1 MCLICGRVA
10 RDQTELEQHML
21 THSMEKPYQCVK
33 CDKTFKNLR
42 NQQSHQFLFHNITD
56 GLTPNRMQGLLM
68 TSKKRKSKNISD
80 CYNDEPLDAT
90 MPDIKKKRMDSSLKN
105 RSFDCRSP
113 PGEDCKPK
121 VNLESSAEKSM
132 SAINSINTTA
142 FPCTSCHKTFATEVD
157 LKAHL
162 MRHLTQHPFVCL
174 ACGKGF
180 KYEHSL
186 NFHIKSYHNSSGNVN
201 NNNNTSSAV
210 NNMDNETKQSD
221 SHKLSDTEKKS
232 ENADKY
238 QSENAS
244 EADYDGETSIDEESD
259 EDNDDNDENHNKN
272 VCFDYGAPANFAAR
286 SIQIKSEKI
295 LITLLEG
302 IHPVTEQTYILY
314 KCCLCGFAFP
324 SLEPVILHMQTSHL
338 NTNREFTCDKCGA
351 NFKWRSELSLH
362 EQLHKAMDHHDK
374 SGQLSMPSF
383 MQPNLVLMST
393 DFGPNLSPSHAN
405 NNNNND
411 ITNNNNRISD
421 GVTLCDEKISQ
432 QNKYKPHKS
441 ITQTKPIKV
450 KSESQHSSETKLKAE
465 DLQSQVS
472 LSHITAAIG
481 DIEET
486 APGQFKCR
494 FCDKTFDRI
503 FSVHRHERVHTGFK
517 PCICKT
523 CGRGFSEKRNLRH
536 HIIRFHSDGSGR
548 ELLKRNRKDKSNDS
562 SNKRKMA
569 TSLKKAA
576 LKILNN
582 GNETVDKN
590 SDDNNSDKKSSES
603 KDSGNSIKDESSKTA
618 SNSVEASIE
627 SENSTKVTPNN
638 PSSSSTR
645 RRKGKPSK
653 KIIATEEFS
662 PVSSL
667 SVGENIENQDN
678 DETQN
683 TDKSR
688 EETDANSGS
697 EINPNDFLETKFR
710 CHGAFFSSYNPRY
723 YEMDSLLVQ
732 TLTQTLLQIGC
743 R

>member
-1 MCLICGRVA
+1 MCVICGRVA
-10 RDQTELEQHML
+10 RDENELEQHML

-42 NQQSHQFLFHNITD
+42 NQQSHQFLFHNISD

-68 TSKKRKSKNISD
+68 TSKKRKSKTFSE
-80 CYNDEPLDAT
+80 CYDDEPLDVT
-90 MPDIKKKRMDSSLKN
+90 MPDVKKKRIDSN
-105 RSFDCRSP
+105 FNNQSFDCRSP
-113 PGEDCKPK
+113 AAEDYKTKSIGEA
-121 VNLESSAEKSM
+121 NTEKLATVM
-132 SAINSINTTA
+132 NSINTTA

-186 NFHIKSYHNSSGNVN
+186 NFHIKSYHNSSGNISNN
-201 NNNNTSSAV
+201 NNNNTSSSK
-210 NNMDNETKQSD
+210 NNMENETKQSD
-221 SHKLSDTEKKS
+221 SHKLSDIEKKHEKS
-232 ENADKY
+232 NKV
-238 QSENAS
+238 QSENLS
-244 EADYDGETSIDEESD
+244 EADYDEETSIDEETE
-259 EDNDDNDENHNKN
+259 EDNDEDNDENHNKSI
-272 VCFDYGAPANFAAR
+272 CFDYGAPANFAAR

-338 NTNREFTCDKCGA
+338 NTNKEFTCDKCGA

-362 EQLHKAMDHHDK
+362 EQLHKAMDHHDNSAK
-374 SGQLSMPSF
+374 LSIPSF

-393 DFGPNLSPSHAN
+393 DFGSNLSPSHSINNNNNDNIN
-405 NNNNND
+405 NNNNN
-411 ITNNNNRISD
+411 NNCLTEGINF
-421 GVTLCDEKISQ
+421 CDEKISQ
-432 QNKYKPHKS
+432 NKYKSHKT
-441 ITQTKPIKV
+441 ITHTKATKQ
-450 KSESQHSSETKLKAE
+450 KSEPQHSSEIKLKTE

-472 LSHITAAIG
+472 IAQKFPIAIG

-548 ELLKRNRKDKSNDS
+548 ELLKRNRKDKSNGTT
-562 SNKRKMA
+562 SNKRKIA

-582 GNETVDKN
+582 GIETTEKN
-590 SDDNNSDKKSSES
+590 SGDDNNCDKKSIES
-603 KDSGNSIKDESSKTA
+603 KLSSNGNNEQMSSKIS

-627 SENSTKVTPNN
+627 CGNSTKATTNN
-638 PSSSSTR
+638 SSSSSTR

-662 PVSSL
+662 PVSSSL
-667 SVGENIENQDN
+667 STEENIENHDN
-678 DETQN
+678 DKTEN
-683 TDKSR
+683 TDKSP

-723 YEMDSLLVQ
+723 YFYSF
-732 TLTQTLLQIGC
+732 
-743 R
+743 